1 MYKDPWF
8 SFGKYFLM
16 GMDFDFLMLDV
27 CTISFVIQV
36 SRFNVGMDVKLLM
49 GILVAYILDS
59 LLIMLRGY
67 LGRRNLSKQTMIDE
81 QFLI

>member
-81 QFLI
+81 